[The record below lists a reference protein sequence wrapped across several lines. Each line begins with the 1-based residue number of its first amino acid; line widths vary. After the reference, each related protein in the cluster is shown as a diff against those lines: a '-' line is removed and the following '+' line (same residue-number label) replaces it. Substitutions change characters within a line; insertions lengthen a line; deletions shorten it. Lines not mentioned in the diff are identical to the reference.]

1 MKLSLASLALLIAAS
16 AAHDTYSSSVIP
28 ADGNSCNCQTATVTV
43 TQTQTQTVYLR
54 PNTSGVSSQP
64 CTKTAGNGSN
74 SEYANQPASSATAI
88 VKPPPPSK
96 TSSGARAT
104 FTVSVGGTSS
114 NGAPNLVY
122 NPPSLTAPVGSVII
136 FDFLARNHSVTEST
150 FDSPC
155 ARLSGGF
162 DSGFK
167 PNAANMPRLVR
178 FALEVDSE
186 KPRFFYCAQKNP
198 TPRCQA
204 GMVFA
209 LNPESEEKVA
219 QFVSNAKADSPVD
232 TPSPPTAP
240 SASASAPPLTE
251 SAPPNY
257 SATAPK
263 AVTTHHVTVGG
274 KPNPSAAALLTYDP
288 PTVAAKKGDL
298 IEFNFRANAHTL
310 TQSSF
315 ESPCL
320 PLKGGINTGLQNN
333 TQDIDKA
340 IVMAFEITDDTK
352 PLWFYCAAPTHCQ
365 QGMVFAVNDGGKFGE
380 FEQRARANATAV
392 GTRASADNGNFVA
405 KRYQARQ
412 ERRVAQEASG
422 DYGQYPSPGRGRA
435 MTYPGIK
442 LYDGGN

>member
-1 MKLSLASLALLIAAS
+1 MNLFLASLALLIAAS

-28 ADGNSCNCQTATVTV
+28 ANGNSCNCQTATVTV
-43 TQTQTQTVYLR
+43 TQTQTQIVYLG
-54 PNTSGVSSQP
+54 PKTSGVYSQP

-74 SEYANQPASSATAI
+74 TEYANQPASSATAI

-104 FTVSVGGTSS
+104 FTVSVGG
-114 NGAPNLVY
+114 
-122 NPPSLTAPVGSVII
+122 PPSLTAPVGSVII

-155 ARLSGGF
+155 ARLTGGF
-162 DSGFK
+162 NSGFK
-167 PNAANMPRLVR
+167 PNAANIPRLVR

-198 TPRCQA
+198 TPHCQA

-209 LNPESEEKVA
+209 LNPESEEKAA
-219 QFVSNAKADSPVD
+219 QFVSNAKAAPSSVD
-232 TPSPPTAP
+232 EPSPPNSP
-240 SASASAPPLTE
+240 SASAAPPSTPTE

-263 AVTTHHVTVGG
+263 AVTTHRVTVGG

-288 PTVAAKKGDL
+288 PTVAAKKGDI

-333 TQDIDKA
+333 SQDIDKA
-340 IVMAFEITDDTK
+340 IVMAFEITDDKK

-365 QGMVFAVNDGGKFGE
+365 QGMVFAVNDGGKFDE

-392 GTRASADNGNFVA
+392 GTRASGDNGNFAA
-405 KRYQARQ
+405 KRYQPRR
-412 ERRVAQEASG
+412 ERRMAQEASG
-422 DYGQYPSPGRGRA
+422 DYPVYPNPGSGRA

-442 LYDGGN
+442 LYGGGN